1 MRAASSTNH
10 SAPADPLPG
19 SRAKIISELRET
31 QRQSQIRHEDTS
43 PSLSPAYIR
52 KPGLLSMELIT
63 TCVEYFFTNLYPTQP
78 ILHRQ
83 KVGETIGMMEVD
95 LEAYC
100 LVVSLCAYMLIQP
113 NIQSS
118 EIVSPG
124 AHPGHDRPQPA
135 LLLGPTLLQEATR
148 VRKSINYHE
157 SPTVWS
163 VMTSFFLFGSFFCL
177 DKQNTAWFHL
187 REATTLAHILRL
199 HEESHYSTPDIIENT
214 RRRRLYWLL
223 FVTERAYALQ
233 QRRPLSLHATINLPT
248 VDEDPSET
256 VELNGFI
263 HLVNLF
269 KPFDDT
275 FVGLWNKSRNGAT
288 PEFFSQLQKQ
298 LSDALPIYLRSVES
312 QAVDLRCSQQWLKTM
327 VWQLSISHGFLSST
341 ASDNAMSFKFPIE
354 VSRDLVSSASAFSQ
368 HSMEVHGIGL
378 IEKLFDVA
386 CTLTDVI
393 SCVPYEEQMMG
404 YGPRDYLQQLITL
417 ISNLRGGQQKYMPLL
432 LSKINETMPNA
443 PGYNLPLPQPSTS
456 SGTPD
461 MYEGVESGR
470 DTRSGPNSE
479 ESTPFGSPP
488 LSVTS
493 GQPNPFPQLAR
504 DADLTSPVSAGFP
517 DLGQSIRAG
526 GTGLST
532 SGSVPMFGDTI
543 FQSSAD
549 PSVKYE
555 SDG

>member
-1 MRAASSTNH
+1 
-10 SAPADPLPG
+10 
-19 SRAKIISELRET
+19 
-31 QRQSQIRHEDTS
+31 
-43 PSLSPAYIR
+43 
-52 KPGLLSMELIT
+52 MELIT

-124 AHPGHDRPQPA
+124 AYPGHDRPQPA
-135 LLLGPTLLQEATR
+135 LLLGPTLLQEAIR

-157 SPTVWS
+157 NPTVWS
-163 VMTSFFLFGSFFCL
+163 VTTSFFLFGSFFCL

-269 KPFDDT
+269 RPFDDT

-288 PEFFSQLQKQ
+288 PEFFSQLQAQ
-298 LSDALPIYLRSVES
+298 LSDALPTYLQSVES

-354 VSRDLVSSASAFSQ
+354 VSRDLVSSTSAFSQ

-393 SCVPYEEQMMG
+393 SCVPYEEQTMG

-443 PGYNLPLPQPSTS
+443 PGYHLPLPPPSNS
-456 SGTPD
+456 SGTSD
-461 MYEGVESGR
+461 MYEGVESSR
-470 DTRSGPNSE
+470 DARSGPNSE
-479 ESTPFGSPP
+479 ESTPFGSPS
-488 LSVTS
+488 LSVSS
-493 GQPNPFPQLAR
+493 GQPNPFTQLAR
-504 DADLTSPVSAGFP
+504 DVDLTSPVSAGFP
-517 DLGQSIRAG
+517 DLGQSIRVG
-526 GTGLST
+526 GTGL
-532 SGSVPMFGDTI
+532 GAPGPVPMFGDTI
-543 FQSSAD
+543 FQSSRDA
-549 PSVKYE
+549 SVKYD